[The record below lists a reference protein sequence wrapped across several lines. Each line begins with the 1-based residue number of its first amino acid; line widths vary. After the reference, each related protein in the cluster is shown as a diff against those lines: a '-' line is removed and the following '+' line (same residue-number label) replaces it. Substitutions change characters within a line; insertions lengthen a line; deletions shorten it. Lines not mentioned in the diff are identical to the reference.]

1 MVINCWP
8 AGLQSPKL
16 NPSEV
21 KLFHKRTMAGKHVGK
36 SAGLI
41 MPTMNTIQHVRNE
54 QSKRIIADMRNNML
68 QEGKKYS
75 LTQDYN
81 QAAAQVCVAPATH
94 GPEQSMEDLGK
105 RKLQAIFKDEIR
117 LRAGLDSNPI
127 LNTGALFTWNAS
139 WSMSPK
145 WVPRAPRLT
154 NPSRVAAGHTHCAHS
169 TFNARSNCS
178 TSSWWM
184 MTAALVDDDDDDDAH
199 TSTAP
204 SSHEHCTFIMVH
216 YWGGVGGLSPRRVQ
230 LCTGKMRSKGATL
243 PASGFTG

>member
-8 AGLQSPKL
+8 AGLQSLKF

-54 QSKRIIADMRNNML
+54 QSKRNIADMRNNML

-75 LTQDYN
+75 LTQDCN
-81 QAAAQVCVAPATH
+81 QAAAQVCVAPATP
-94 GPEQSMEDLGK
+94 GPEQSMEEDLGK

-139 WSMSPK
+139 WSMS
-145 WVPRAPRLT
+145 VCHQNGYQGPRASPTHLALQLATHTARIQ
-154 NPSRVAAGHTHCAHS
+154 PSTRGQTVLD
-169 TFNARSNCS
+169 R
-178 TSSWWM
+178 
-184 MTAALVDDDDDDDAH
+184 
-199 TSTAP
+199 
-204 SSHEHCTFIMVH
+204 
-216 YWGGVGGLSPRRVQ
+216 VGG
-230 LCTGKMRSKGATL
+230 
-243 PASGFTG
+243 